1 MINSGIYAYL
11 REVATEIDRYDEE
24 IEAGIASEV
33 EDYECRGVIGNKMF
47 ALKVRQELAE
57 DLIKSDML

>member
-1 MINSGIYAYL
+1 M
-11 REVATEIDRYDEE
+11 
-24 IEAGIASEV
+24 IASEV
-33 EDYECRGVIGNKMF
+33 EDYECRVVICNKMF